1 MPDEHRQRISRQRE
15 DAANPSSESRREEE
29 ILFAFDRDLAEANA
43 FRRQQRLLDAQ
54 SRGRVLFANV
64 LPWAALVIVGV
75 VIAIMLFHY
84 LAPTAW
90 AWLNESQ
97 IDKLETAIASSA
109 TSALLIYARHLFLR

>member
-1 MPDEHRQRISRQRE
+1 MADEHRQRISRQRE
-15 DAANPSSESRREEE
+15 DAANPSSESRREDE
-29 ILFAFDRDLAEANA
+29 ILFALDRNMAEANE
-43 FRRQQRLLDAQ
+43 FRRTQRLLDAQ

-64 LPWAALVIVGV
+64 LPWAALIVVSV

-97 IDKLETAIASSA
+97 LDKLETAIASSA
-109 TSALLIYARHLFLR
+109 TSALLIYARHIFLR

>member
-1 MPDEHRQRISRQRE
+1 MPDEQRQRISRQRE
-15 DAANPSSESRREEE
+15 DAANPSRVSQEEK
-29 ILFAFDRDLAEANA
+29 ILFDRNVAEANE

-64 LPWAALVIVGV
+64 LPWAALLIVGV

-84 LAPTAW
+84 LTPTAW

-97 IDKLETAIASSA
+97 LDKLETAIASSA